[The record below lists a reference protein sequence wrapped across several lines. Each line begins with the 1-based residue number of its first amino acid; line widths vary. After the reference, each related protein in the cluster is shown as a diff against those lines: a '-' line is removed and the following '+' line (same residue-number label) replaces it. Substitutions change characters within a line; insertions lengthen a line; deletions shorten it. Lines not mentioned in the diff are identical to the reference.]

1 MVSVEYKEAITE
13 VLDILYNS
21 DEDLL
26 GRVPKKLIDFWER
39 NKSNTYKPKLNHDLP
54 LSEMNL
60 RNKTKSIIA
69 MIYLNYIC
77 EDDEKNSLKHI
88 LKNNEDVYQQEL
100 REKYNPDNIFKNNK
114 KDNTTEINNN
124 EEISMGMQIIEHKEP
139 IFKRIVNKILEFL
152 HIK

>member
-26 GRVPKKLIDFWER
+26 GKIPQKLIEFWER
-39 NKSNTYKPKLNHDLP
+39 NKSNTYKPNLNHDLP

-60 RNKTKSIIA
+60 KNKTKSIIA

-77 EDDEKNSLKHI
+77 EDDEKKSLKHI
-88 LKNNEDVYQQEL
+88 LKNNEDFYQQEL
-100 REKYNPDNIFKNNK
+100 REKYNPDNLFKNKETKIETVENTVSMVEY
-114 KDNTTEINNN
+114 KDSIFTKIKNW
-124 EEISMGMQIIEHKEP
+124 
-139 IFKRIVNKILEFL
+139 FKRVI
-152 HIK
+152 